1 MFLENFEKHPNK
13 SNFFLPSPR
22 KILPKLQAFNSRVM
36 QCKHKTR
43 TTIDTVKPTNA
54 KRTHENQRECFTKQ
68 SIEQQSPTKKE
79 KEKKKK
85 QHDIYKLYNFPV
97 QFRRVTM

>member
-1 MFLENFEKHPNK
+1 
-13 SNFFLPSPR
+13 
-22 KILPKLQAFNSRVM
+22 M